1 MARALEA
8 AIAQAPPGTQ
18 VVLLAGAQHASR
30 DRGVPL
36 HLRRHTGAVDT
47 ELHVVLCGVAGA
59 ALHADERRSAELTP
73 QPDYCATL
81 RRGLGASGTADGA
94 ASAASR

>member
-1 MARALEA
+1 
-8 AIAQAPPGTQ
+8 
-18 VVLLAGAQHASR
+18 VLLAGAQHASR

-47 ELHVVLCGVAGA
+47 ELHVVLFGVAGA